1 MVSLQGWSGTVYD
14 SEHKTT
20 PQARAE
26 ISRRYR
32 ALTGKASFACPNRC
46 DTCTPKAMLAALHD
60 LMVSILSPLFI
71 KQKVSTLS
79 GTHEYPKY
87 LNSLN
92 RVKTMQNQTSLERL
106 DQILATRKPITNTEI
121 RRLKQMR
128 ELLIKTYKK

>member
-1 MVSLQGWSGTVYD
+1 
-14 SEHKTT
+14 
-20 PQARAE
+20 
-26 ISRRYR
+26 
-32 ALTGKASFACPNRC
+32 
-46 DTCTPKAMLAALHD
+46 MLAALHD